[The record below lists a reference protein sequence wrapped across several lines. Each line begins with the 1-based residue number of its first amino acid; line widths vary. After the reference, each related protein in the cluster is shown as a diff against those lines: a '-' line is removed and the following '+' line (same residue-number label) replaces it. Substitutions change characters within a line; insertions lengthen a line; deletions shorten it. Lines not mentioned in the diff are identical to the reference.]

1 MEKFLIII
9 VILTLGLSMILFTGH
24 FIKHGISGSLRLSGL
39 LKGAIISFI
48 IYVITFLSYLF
59 ILN

>member
-1 MEKFLIII
+1 MEKFLII
-9 VILTLGLSMILFTGH
+9 VIILSLGSSMILFTGH
-24 FIKHGISGSLRLSGL
+24 FIKYGISGSLRLSGL

-48 IYVITFLSYLF
+48 IYVVIFFSYIF